1 MAQTCIRAQLVRHPG
16 APWRA
21 LSSQPCSISCR
32 HVGALTAVPGN
43 HQAISQQHGH
53 ELLLGTSSIH
63 RRKTLLSLGLIS
75 ITTFVQ
81 GPAHAAAASP
91 FSKAGTITFTEAT
104 PALKKELGT
113 EAWPIWEHD
122 VGMLVDYLHEADED
136 CLFLQGRVV
145 ITPKGGA
152 PVTVKVRRL
161 HLESAL
167 VHLLY
172 AGTHALNACHDV
184 AGW

>member
-1 MAQTCIRAQLVRHPG
+1 MAQTCIAAQLVCHPS
-16 APWRA
+16 APRRA
-21 LSSQPCSISCR
+21 LSSQPCSRFSCR
-32 HVGALTAVPGN
+32 HARAQAAVPGN
-43 HQAISQQHGH
+43 HQAQPISQQHGH
-53 ELLLGTSSIH
+53 ELVLGASCIH

-75 ITTFVQ
+75 VTTFVE

-91 FSKAGTITFTEAT
+91 FSKAGTISFTEAT
-104 PALKKELGT
+104 PALRKELGT
-113 EAWPIWEHD
+113 GAWPIWEHD
-122 VGMLVDYLHEADED
+122 VGMLVDYLHETDED

-152 PVTVKVRRL
+152 PVTVKVRRP

-172 AGTHALNACHDV
+172 CMPGPTR
-184 AGW
+184 